1 MRNRLN
7 GKVMSRFLMCIAA
20 LVCGIS
26 ANAQTTVRGTV
37 KDAAKGEA
45 VGYATVAAMRDSLVV
60 AAVASTADGVFDLR
74 IKESGE
80 CRVEITAV
88 GYSPFVTSIVADGK
102 VHDLGEVAL
111 KEGVEVDA
119 VVLTVQKPIVT
130 ADAEKLTY
138 SVEDDPEAQSSTLE
152 EIIRKV
158 PQLTIDAEG
167 KVLMNGQ
174 SDYKILVNGH
184 QSSSMSRNFADIIK
198 SMPAS
203 SIKRIEVITNPSMK
217 YDAEGVG
224 GVLNIITTKAR
235 FDGYSGSVNVAA
247 RNMFNRNWDT
257 NNSANF
263 TLQTGKF
270 ALSAGLYYSQAW
282 ADRDDTVR
290 YDTHVENLTPDGG
303 YKFLKGNGGYGYN
316 YHSVYG
322 NIQASYQIDSL
333 NLVTAEVSAWEGRNR
348 NRQHTNFGYFNSAD
362 SWLYGYDQSENAR
375 YAWMGVD
382 AALNYEHTF
391 RREGHTLTV
400 SDNVSVVPPVVS
412 SGVKTVFPTDGVTDV
427 AQQNIGWWERES
439 SVDNVLQIDYRNPIT
454 KRHTI
459 EAGAKH
465 SYDYNRLRE
474 MNTFEYADDATSYE
488 TSGISRLTR
497 NILGVYFGYAYSVDK
512 FSARAGGRLEGA
524 WYGLNSEEDDKPEKY
539 KSSLINFV
547 PYVSLTYLPKQGHT
561 LALSYTERLSRPGVY
576 AMSPFVTEDLLSR
589 DYGNPNLK
597 TGVTHNMSLKYSFS
611 DNKWSATVGA
621 LMMMS
626 NNLVS
631 NYTFLDSDGIFNSTY
646 GNHGRMRMYGGESS
660 MSFRPSGKF
669 NLSLSVKAGWGR
681 YTLPSQGIETA
692 GWGVSQ
698 NLNMTVALWKGAKV
712 SLSEYA
718 ILPEPRMGQRRDRW
732 IVGTSVRLGQK
743 LLKEKMEISVVVN
756 DPHEKYSRYV
766 QLEQTPTFI
775 QRNTFDN
782 WSRSIRLSVSYR
794 FGKQGLYVKS
804 TNKKVDDASD
814 EVSGGSKGN
823 AGGM

>member
-1 MRNRLN
+1 
-7 GKVMSRFLMCIAA
+7 MCIAA
-20 LVCGIS
+20 LLCGIS
-26 ANAQTTVRGTV
+26 ANAQTVVRGTV

-80 CRVEITAV
+80 CKVEITAV
-88 GYSPFVTSIVADGK
+88 GYSPFITSIVADGK

-130 ADAEKLTY
+130 ADAEKLSY

-184 QSSSMSRNFADIIK
+184 QSSSMSRNFTDIIK

-235 FDGYSGSVNVAA
+235 FDGYNGSVNLAA
-247 RNMFNRNWDT
+247 GNWFNRSWNT

-263 TLQTGKF
+263 TFQTEKF
-270 ALSAGLYYSQAW
+270 ALSAGVYYSQAW
-282 ADRDDTVR
+282 ADRDDVGG
-290 YDTHVENLTPDGG
+290 YDAHIENLTSGDG
-303 YKFLKGNGGYGYN
+303 YKYLDGNGGYGYT
-316 YHSVYG
+316 YHNVYG
-322 NIQASYQIDSL
+322 NIEASYQIDSL
-333 NLVTAEVSAWEGRNR
+333 NLVTAEVSAWNGRNR
-348 NRQHTNFGYFNSAD
+348 NRQHTNFGYFDDNY
-362 SWLYGYDQSENAR
+362 SWLYGYDQSETDR
-375 YAWMGVD
+375 YAWFGVD

-391 RREGHTLTV
+391 KREGHTLTI
-400 SDNVSVVPPVVS
+400 SDNVSVSPPIDC
-412 SGVKTVFPTDGVTDV
+412 SGIKHIFPTESV
-427 AQQNIGWWERES
+427 AGGIPPQSIGWLERENS
-439 SVDNVLQIDYRNPIT
+439 IDNVVQIDYRNPIN

-465 SYDYNRLRE
+465 SYDYNRLRKT
-474 MNTFEYADDATSYE
+474 NTFDYDDGSLFSE
-488 TSGISRLTR
+488 TAGISRLTR
-497 NILGVYFGYAYSVDK
+497 NILGIYAGYAYSMDK

-524 WYGLNSEEDDKPEKY
+524 WYGLNSEENGKSEKY
-539 KSSLINFV
+539 DSALINFV

-561 LALSYTERLSRPGVY
+561 LAFSYTERLSRPGVY
-576 AMSPFVTEDLLSR
+576 AMSPFVTEDLNSR

-597 TGVTHNMSLKYSFS
+597 TGVTHNLSLKYSFS

-621 LMMMS
+621 LLLMS
-626 NNLVS
+626 NNLVT
-631 NYTFLDSDGIFNSTY
+631 NYTFLDDNAIFNSTY
-646 GNHGRMRMYGGESS
+646 ENHGRFRMYGGEGS

-692 GWGVSQ
+692 GWGASQ
-698 NLNMTVALWKGAKV
+698 NLNMTIALWKGAKL
-712 SLSEYA
+712 SLSEYLV
-718 ILPEPRMGQRRDRW
+718 LPEPRMGQRGDRW
-732 IVGTSVRLGQK
+732 IVGTSARLGQK
-743 LLKEKMEISVVVN
+743 LLKDKMEISVVVN
-756 DPHEKYSRYV
+756 NPHEKYSKYV
-766 QLEQTPTFI
+766 QLQETPTYI
-775 QRNTFDN
+775 QRNAFDN
-782 WSRSIRLSVSYR
+782 LSRSIRLSISYR
-794 FGKQGLYVKS
+794 FGKQGLSVKS
-804 TNKKVDDASD
+804 TNKKIDDGSD
-814 EVSGGSKGN
+814 DVSGGNKGN

>member
-1 MRNRLN
+1 
-7 GKVMSRFLMCIAA
+7 MCIAA
-20 LVCGIS
+20 LACGIS

-80 CRVEITAV
+80 CKVEITAV

-111 KEGVEVDA
+111 TEGVEVDA

-282 ADRDDTVR
+282 ADRDDMGR
-290 YDTHVENLTPDGG
+290 YDAHVENLTPDGG
-303 YKFLKGNGGYGYN
+303 YKFLKGKGGYGYN

-348 NRQHTNFGYFNSAD
+348 NRQHTDFGYFDSMD
-362 SWLYGYDQSENAR
+362 SWLYGYDSPETNL
-375 YAWMGVD
+375 YAWLGVD

-391 RREGHTLTV
+391 RREGHTLTI
-400 SDNVSVVPPVVS
+400 SDNVSVSPPVVE
-412 SGVKTVFPTDGVTDV
+412 SGIKTILPTEGVTEV
-427 AQQNIGWWERES
+427 ARQNIGWSERES
-439 SVDNVLQIDYRNPIT
+439 SVDNVVQIDYRNPIT

-465 SYDYNRLRE
+465 FYNYNRLRK
-474 MNTFEYADDATSYE
+474 MNTFEYADGAAPYE
-488 TSGISRLTR
+488 TNGITRLTR
-497 NILGVYFGYAYSVDK
+497 NILGVYFGYAYSVEK

-524 WYGLNSEEDDKPEKY
+524 WYGLNSEEDGKPEKY

-561 LALSYTERLSRPGVY
+561 LAFSYTERLSRPGVY
-576 AMSPFVTEDLLSR
+576 AMSPFVTEDLNSR

-621 LMMMS
+621 LMMLS

-631 NYTFLDSDGIFNSTY
+631 NYTFLDGDGMFNSTY

-669 NLSLSVKAGWGR
+669 NLSLSVKAGLGR

-698 NLNMTVALWKGAKV
+698 NFNMTIALWKGAKL
-712 SLSEYA
+712 SLSEYLV
-718 ILPEPRMGQRRDRW
+718 LPEPRMGQRGDRL
-732 IVGTSVRLGQK
+732 IVGTSARLGQK

-756 DPHEKYSRYV
+756 NPHEKYSRYV
-766 QLEQTPTFI
+766 QLQETPTYI

-782 WSRSIRLSVSYR
+782 WSRSIRLSISYR

>member
-1 MRNRLN
+1 
-7 GKVMSRFLMCIAA
+7 MCIAA
-20 LVCGIS
+20 LACGIS
-26 ANAQTTVRGTV
+26 ANAQTMVRGTV

-80 CRVEITAV
+80 CKVEITAV

-111 KEGVEVDA
+111 TEGVEVDA

-184 QSSSMSRNFADIIK
+184 ESSSMSRNFADIIK

-282 ADRDDTVR
+282 ADRDDMGR
-290 YDTHVENLTPDGG
+290 YDAHVENLTPDGG
-303 YKFLKGNGGYGYN
+303 YKFLKGKGGYGYN

-348 NRQHTNFGYFNSAD
+348 NRQHTNFGYFDSMD
-362 SWLYGYDQSENAR
+362 SWLYGYDSPETNL
-375 YAWMGVD
+375 YAWLGVD

-391 RREGHTLTV
+391 RREGHTLTI
-400 SDNVSVVPPVVS
+400 SDNVSVSPPVVS
-412 SGVKTVFPTDGVTDV
+412 SGIKTVLPTEGVTEV
-427 AQQNIGWWERES
+427 ARQNIGWSERES
-439 SVDNVLQIDYRNPIT
+439 SVDNVVQIDYRNPIT

-465 SYDYNRLRE
+465 FYNYNRLRK
-474 MNTFEYADDATSYE
+474 MNTFEYADGAAPYE
-488 TSGISRLTR
+488 TNGITRLTR
-497 NILGVYFGYAYSVDK
+497 NILGVYFGYAYSVEK

-524 WYGLNSEEDDKPEKY
+524 WYGLNSEEDGKPEKY

-561 LALSYTERLSRPGVY
+561 LAFSYTERLSRPGVY
-576 AMSPFVTEDLLSR
+576 AMSPFVTEDLNSR

-621 LMMMS
+621 LMMLS

-631 NYTFLDSDGIFNSTY
+631 NYTFLDGDGMFNSTY

-698 NLNMTVALWKGAKV
+698 NFNMTIALWKGAKL
-712 SLSEYA
+712 SLSEYLV
-718 ILPEPRMGQRRDRW
+718 LPEPRMGQRGDRL
-732 IVGTSVRLGQK
+732 IVGTSARLGQK

-756 DPHEKYSRYV
+756 NPHEKYSRYV
-766 QLEQTPTFI
+766 QLQETPTYI

>member
-1 MRNRLN
+1 
-7 GKVMSRFLMCIAA
+7 MCIAA
-20 LVCGIS
+20 LMCGIA
-26 ANAQTTVRGTV
+26 ANAQTTVRGVV
-37 KDAAKGEA
+37 KDAAKGDA

-80 CRVEITAV
+80 CKVEVTAV
-88 GYSPFVTSIVADGK
+88 GYSPYVTSIVADGK

-119 VVLTVQKPIVT
+119 VVLTVQKPIVM

-184 QSSSMSRNFADIIK
+184 QSSSMSRNFTDIIK

-224 GVLNIITTKAR
+224 GVLNIVTTKAR
-235 FDGYSGSVNVAA
+235 FDGYNGSVNLAA
-247 RNMFNRNWDT
+247 GNWFNRSWNT

-263 TLQTGKF
+263 TFQTEKF
-270 ALSAGLYYSQAW
+270 ALSAGIYYSQAW
-282 ADRDDTVR
+282 ADRDDVGS
-290 YDTHVENLTPDGG
+290 YDARIDNLTQGDG
-303 YKFLKGNGGYGYN
+303 YKYLDGDGSYGYT

-322 NIQASYQIDSL
+322 NVEASYQIDSL
-333 NLVTAEVSAWEGRNR
+333 NLVTAEVSAWGGRNR
-348 NRQHTNFGYFNSAD
+348 NRQHTNFGYFDSMD
-362 SWLYGYDQSENAR
+362 SWLYGYDSPETNL
-375 YAWMGVD
+375 YAWLGVD

-391 RREGHTLTV
+391 RREGHTLTI
-400 SDNVSVVPPVVS
+400 SDNVSVSPPVVE
-412 SGVKTVFPTDGVTDV
+412 SGIKTILPTEGVTEV
-427 AQQNIGWWERES
+427 ARQNIGWSERES
-439 SVDNVLQIDYRNPIT
+439 SVDNVVQVDYRNPIT

-465 SYDYNRLRE
+465 FYNYNRLRK
-474 MNTFEYADDATSYE
+474 MNTFEYADGAAPYE
-488 TSGISRLTR
+488 TNGITRLTR
-497 NILGVYFGYAYSVDK
+497 NILGVYFGYAYSVEK

-524 WYGLNSEEDDKPEKY
+524 WYGLNSEEDGKPEKY

-561 LALSYTERLSRPGVY
+561 LAFSYTERLSRPGVY
-576 AMSPFVTEDLLSR
+576 AMSPFVTEDLNSR

-621 LMMMS
+621 LMMLS

-631 NYTFLDSDGIFNSTY
+631 NYTFLDGDGMFNSTY

-669 NLSLSVKAGWGR
+669 NLSLCG
-681 YTLPSQGIETA
+681 
-692 GWGVSQ
+692 
-698 NLNMTVALWKGAKV
+698 KV
-712 SLSEYA
+712 
-718 ILPEPRMGQRRDRW
+718 R
-732 IVGTSVRLGQK
+732 
-743 LLKEKMEISVVVN
+743 N
-756 DPHEKYSRYV
+756 SRS
-766 QLEQTPTFI
+766 
-775 QRNTFDN
+775 RNTSFCPNRAWD
-782 WSRSIRLSVSYR
+782 SAA
-794 FGKQGLYVKS
+794 
-804 TNKKVDDASD
+804 TD
-814 EVSGGSKGN
+814 
-823 AGGM
+823 

>member
-1 MRNRLN
+1 
-7 GKVMSRFLMCIAA
+7 MCIAA
-20 LVCGIS
+20 LACGIS
-26 ANAQTTVRGTV
+26 ANAQTMVRGTV

-80 CRVEITAV
+80 CKVEITAV

-111 KEGVEVDA
+111 TEGVEVDA

-184 QSSSMSRNFADIIK
+184 ESSSMSRNFADIIK

-282 ADRDDTVR
+282 ADRDDMGR
-290 YDTHVENLTPDGG
+290 YDAHVENLTPDGG
-303 YKFLKGNGGYGYN
+303 YKFLKGKGGYGYN

-348 NRQHTNFGYFNSAD
+348 NRQHTNFGYFDSMD
-362 SWLYGYDQSENAR
+362 SWLYGYDSPETNL
-375 YAWMGVD
+375 YAWLGVD

-391 RREGHTLTV
+391 RREGHTLTI
-400 SDNVSVVPPVVS
+400 SDNVSVSPPVVS
-412 SGVKTVFPTDGVTDV
+412 SGIKTVLPTEGVTEV
-427 AQQNIGWWERES
+427 AQQNIGWSERES
-439 SVDNVLQIDYRNPIT
+439 SVDNVVQIDYRNPIT

-465 SYDYNRLRE
+465 FYDYNRLRKI
-474 MNTFEYADDATSYE
+474 NTFEYADGAAPYE
-488 TSGISRLTR
+488 TNGITRLTR
-497 NILGVYFGYAYSVDK
+497 NILGVYFGYAYSVEK

-524 WYGLNSEEDDKPEKY
+524 WYGLNSEEDGKPEKY

-561 LALSYTERLSRPGVY
+561 LAFSYTERLSRPGVY
-576 AMSPFVTEDLLSR
+576 AMSPFVTEDLNSR

-621 LMMMS
+621 LMMLS

-631 NYTFLDSDGIFNSTY
+631 NYTFLDGDGMFNSTY

-698 NLNMTVALWKGAKV
+698 NFNMTIALWKGAKL
-712 SLSEYA
+712 SLSEYLV
-718 ILPEPRMGQRRDRW
+718 LPEPRMGQRGDRL
-732 IVGTSVRLGQK
+732 IVGTSARLGQK

-756 DPHEKYSRYV
+756 NPHEKYSRYV
-766 QLEQTPTFI
+766 QLQETPTYI
-775 QRNTFDN
+775 QRNTFVN

>member
-1 MRNRLN
+1 
-7 GKVMSRFLMCIAA
+7 MCIAA

-80 CRVEITAV
+80 CKVEITAV

-102 VHDLGEVAL
+102 VHDLGDVAL
-111 KEGVEVDA
+111 TEGVEVDA

-282 ADRDDTVR
+282 ADRDDMGR
-290 YDTHVENLTPDGG
+290 YDAHVENLTPDGG

-333 NLVTAEVSAWEGRNR
+333 NLVTAEVSAWEGKNR
-348 NRQHTNFGYFNSAD
+348 NRQHTNFGYFDSMD
-362 SWLYGYDQSENAR
+362 SWLYGYDQSEDSR
-375 YAWMGVD
+375 YAWLGVD

-400 SDNVSVVPPVVS
+400 SDNVSVSPPVVS
-412 SGVKTVFPTDGVTDV
+412 SGVKTVFPTEGVTDV

-465 SYDYNRLRE
+465 SYDYNRLRK
-474 MNTFEYADDATSYE
+474 MNTFEYADGAAPYE
-488 TSGISRLTR
+488 ANGISRLTR
-497 NILGVYFGYAYSVDK
+497 NILGVYFGYAYSVEK

-524 WYGLNSEEDDKPEKY
+524 WYGLNSEEGDKPEKY

-561 LALSYTERLSRPGVY
+561 LALSYTERLSRPGFY
-576 AMSPFVTEDLLSR
+576 AMSPFVTEDLNSR

-631 NYTFLDSDGIFNSTY
+631 NYTFLDGDGIFNSTY

-698 NLNMTVALWKGAKV
+698 NFNMTIALWKGAKL
-712 SLSEYA
+712 SLSEYLV
-718 ILPEPRMGQRRDRW
+718 LPEPRMGQRGDRL
-732 IVGTSVRLGQK
+732 IVGTSARLGQK

-756 DPHEKYSRYV
+756 NPHEKYSRYV
-766 QLEQTPTFI
+766 QLQETPTYI

>member
-1 MRNRLN
+1 
-7 GKVMSRFLMCIAA
+7 MCIAA
-20 LVCGIS
+20 LMCGIA
-26 ANAQTTVRGTV
+26 ANAQTTVRGV
-37 KDAAKGEA
+37 VRDAAKGDA

-80 CRVEITAV
+80 CKVEVTAV

-102 VHDLGEVAL
+102 VHDLGDVEL

-184 QSSSMSRNFADIIK
+184 QSSSMSRNFTDIIK

-235 FDGYSGSVNVAA
+235 FDGYNGSVNLAA
-247 RNMFNRNWDT
+247 GNWFNRSWNT

-263 TLQTGKF
+263 TFQTEKF
-270 ALSAGLYYSQAW
+270 ALSAGIYYSQAW
-282 ADRDDTVR
+282 ADRDDAGSYNAR
-290 YDTHVENLTPDGG
+290 IDNLTQGDG
-303 YKFLKGNGGYGYN
+303 YKYLDGDGGYGYT

-322 NIQASYQIDSL
+322 NVEASYQIDSL
-333 NLVTAEVSAWEGRNR
+333 NLVTAEVSAWGGRNR
-348 NRQHTNFGYFNSAD
+348 NRQHTNFGYFD
-362 SWLYGYDQSENAR
+362 DGRSWLYGYDQSEVGR
-375 YAWMGVD
+375 YSWMGVD
-382 AALNYEHTF
+382 AALNYERTF
-391 RREGHTLTV
+391 KREGHTLTI
-400 SDNVSVVPPVVS
+400 SDNVSVSPPTEDTDT
-412 SGVKTVFPTDGVTDV
+412 KRVFPTEGVGTV
-427 AQQNIGWWERES
+427 ARQDIMSFQRES
-439 SVDNVLQIDYRNPIT
+439 SIDNVVQIDYRNPID
-454 KRHTI
+454 KHHTV

-465 SYDYNRLRE
+465 SYDYSRLRDR
-474 MNTFEYADDATSYE
+474 NTFNYGDGSLLSE
-488 TSGISRLTR
+488 TEGISRLTR
-497 NILGVYFGYAYSVDK
+497 NILGVYAGYAYSMDK
-512 FSARAGGRLEGA
+512 FTARAGGRLEGA
-524 WYGLNSEEDDKPEKY
+524 WYGLNSEENGKPEKY
-539 KSSLINFV
+539 TSSLINFV

-561 LALSYTERLSRPGVY
+561 LAFSYTERLSRPGVY
-576 AMSPFVTEDLLSR
+576 AMSPFVTEDLNSR

-621 LMMMS
+621 LMLMS
-626 NNLVS
+626 NNLVTG
-631 NYTFLDSDGIFNSTY
+631 YMFLDDDGIFNSTY
-646 GNHGRMRMYGGESS
+646 ENHGRFRMYGGEGS

-681 YTLPSQGIETA
+681 YTLPSQNIVTE

-698 NLNMTVALWKGAKV
+698 NLNMTIALWKGAKL
-712 SLSEYA
+712 SLSEYVV
-718 ILPEPRMGQRRDRW
+718 LPEPRMGQRGDRW
-732 IVGTSVRLGQK
+732 TVGTSARLGQK

-756 DPHEKYSRYV
+756 NPHEKYSKYV
-766 QLEQTPTFI
+766 QVQETPTFI
-775 QRNTFDN
+775 QRNTFLN
-782 WSRSIRLSVSYR
+782 MSRSIRLSISYR
-794 FGKQGLYVKS
+794 FGKQGLSVKS
-804 TNKKVDDASD
+804 TNKKVDDGSD
-814 EVSGGSKGN
+814 DISGVSKGG
-823 AGGM
+823 AGGGM

>member
-1 MRNRLN
+1 MNR
-7 GKVMSRFLMCIAA
+7 FFMCIAA
-20 LVCGIS
+20 LMCGIA
-26 ANAQTTVRGTV
+26 ANAQTVVRGV
-37 KDAAKGEA
+37 VRDADRGEA

-74 IKESGE
+74 IRESGE
-80 CRVEITAV
+80 FRVEITAV
-88 GYSPFVTSIVADGK
+88 GYSPYVTSVAADGK

-119 VVLTVQKPIVT
+119 VVLTVQKPIVMS
-130 ADAEKLTY
+130 DAEKLTY

-167 KVLMNGQ
+167 NVQMNGQ

-184 QSSSMSRNFADIIK
+184 QSSSMSRNFKDIIK

-224 GVLNIITTKAR
+224 GVLNIITTKSR
-235 FDGYSGSVNVAA
+235 FDGYNGSVNIAA
-247 RNMFNRNWDT
+247 RSMFNRNWDT

-270 ALSAGLYYSQAW
+270 ALSAGVYYSQAW
-282 ADRDDTVR
+282 ADRDDMGR
-290 YDTHVENLTPDGG
+290 YDAHIGNLVSDGG
-303 YKFLKGNGGYGYN
+303 YKYVEGNGGYGYT
-316 YHSVYG
+316 YHNVYG
-322 NIQASYQIDSL
+322 NVEASYQIDSL
-333 NLVTAEVSAWEGRNR
+333 NLITAEVSAWEGKNR
-348 NRQHTNFGYFNSAD
+348 NRQCTDFGYFDDNYSL
-362 SWLYGYDQSENAR
+362 LYGYDQSENNR
-375 YAWMGVD
+375 YSWLGVD

-391 RREGHTLTV
+391 KREGHTLTI
-400 SDNVSVVPPVVS
+400 SDNVSVEPPIEDTES
-412 SGVKTVFPTDGVTDV
+412 RHIFPTGGTAAVLE
-427 AQQNIGWWERES
+427 QNIIS
-439 SVDNVLQIDYRNPIT
+439 LQHQNSINNVVQIDYRNPIN
-454 KRHTI
+454 KRHTV

-465 SYDYNRLRE
+465 SYDRNRLRE
-474 MNTFEYADDATSYE
+474 RNTFDYGDESLFSE

-512 FSARAGGRLEGA
+512 FSVRAGGRLEGA
-524 WYGLNSEEDDKPEKY
+524 WYGLNSEEDGKPQRY
-539 KSSLINFV
+539 TSSLMNFV
-547 PYVSLTYLPKQGHT
+547 PYVSLTCLPAQGHT
-561 LALSYTERLSRPGVY
+561 LAFSYTERLSRPGVY
-576 AMSPFVTEDLLSR
+576 AMSPYINESLMSR

-597 TGVTHNMSLKYSFS
+597 TGVMHNMSLKYSFS

-621 LMMMS
+621 FMLMS

-631 NYTFLDSDGIFNSTY
+631 NYTFLDEDGIFNSTY
-646 GNHGRMRMYGGESS
+646 ENYGRLRMYGGEGS

-669 NLSLSVKAGWGR
+669 NLSFSVKAGWGR
-681 YTLPSQGIETA
+681 YALPAQNIVTD

-698 NLNMTVALWKGAKV
+698 ILNMTIALWKGARL

-718 ILPEPRMGQRRDRW
+718 ALPEPRMGRRSEGW
-732 IVGTSVRLGQK
+732 IVGTSARLGQK
-743 LLKEKMEISVVVN
+743 LLKEKMEISVVVDN
-756 DPHEKYSRYV
+756 PHAKYIKYV
-766 QLEQTPTFI
+766 QVNETPTYT

-782 WSRSIRLSVSYR
+782 WARSIRLSISYR
-794 FGKQGLYVKS
+794 FGKQGLAVKS
-804 TNKKVDDASD
+804 TNKKLDDASD
-814 EVSGGSKGN
+814 EISGGSKGN
-823 AGGM
+823 TGGGM

>member
-1 MRNRLN
+1 
-7 GKVMSRFLMCIAA
+7 MCIAA
-20 LVCGIS
+20 LACGIS
-26 ANAQTTVRGTV
+26 ANAQTMVRGTV

-80 CRVEITAV
+80 CKVEITAV

-111 KEGVEVDA
+111 TEGVEVDA

-282 ADRDDTVR
+282 ADRDDMGR
-290 YDTHVENLTPDGG
+290 YDAHVENLTPDGG
-303 YKFLKGNGGYGYN
+303 YKFLKGKGGYGYN

-348 NRQHTNFGYFNSAD
+348 NRQHTDFGYFDSMD
-362 SWLYGYDQSENAR
+362 SWLYGYDSPETNL
-375 YAWMGVD
+375 YAWLGVD

-391 RREGHTLTV
+391 RREGHTLTI
-400 SDNVSVVPPVVS
+400 SDNVSVSPPVVE
-412 SGVKTVFPTDGVTDV
+412 SGIKTILPTEGVTEV
-427 AQQNIGWWERES
+427 ARQNIGWSERES
-439 SVDNVLQIDYRNPIT
+439 SVDNVVQVDYRNPIT

-465 SYDYNRLRE
+465 FYNYNRLRK
-474 MNTFEYADDATSYE
+474 MNTFEYADGAAPYE
-488 TSGISRLTR
+488 TNGITRLTR
-497 NILGVYFGYAYSVDK
+497 NILGVYFGYAYSVEK

-524 WYGLNSEEDDKPEKY
+524 WYGLNSEEDGKPEKY

-561 LALSYTERLSRPGVY
+561 LAFSYTERLSRPGVY
-576 AMSPFVTEDLLSR
+576 AMSPFVTEDLNSR

-621 LMMMS
+621 LMMLS

-631 NYTFLDSDGIFNSTY
+631 NYTFLDGDGMFNSTY

-698 NLNMTVALWKGAKV
+698 NFNMTIALWKGAKL
-712 SLSEYA
+712 SLSEYLV
-718 ILPEPRMGQRRDRW
+718 LPEPRMGQRGDRL
-732 IVGTSVRLGQK
+732 IVGTSARLGQK

-756 DPHEKYSRYV
+756 NPHEKYSRYV
-766 QLEQTPTFI
+766 QLQETPTYI

-782 WSRSIRLSVSYR
+782 WSRSIRLSISYR

>member
-1 MRNRLN
+1 
-7 GKVMSRFLMCIAA
+7 MCIAA
-20 LVCGIS
+20 LACGIS
-26 ANAQTTVRGTV
+26 ANAQTMVRGTV

-80 CRVEITAV
+80 CKVEITAV

-111 KEGVEVDA
+111 TEGVEVDA

-282 ADRDDTVR
+282 ADRDDMGR
-290 YDTHVENLTPDGG
+290 YDAHVENLTPDGG
-303 YKFLKGNGGYGYN
+303 YKFLKGKGGYGYN

-348 NRQHTNFGYFNSAD
+348 NRQHTDFGYFDSMD
-362 SWLYGYDQSENAR
+362 SWLYGYDSPETNL
-375 YAWMGVD
+375 YAWLGVD

-391 RREGHTLTV
+391 RREGHTLTI
-400 SDNVSVVPPVVS
+400 SDNVSVSPPVVE
-412 SGVKTVFPTDGVTDV
+412 SGIKTILPTEGVTEV
-427 AQQNIGWWERES
+427 ARQNIGWSERES
-439 SVDNVLQIDYRNPIT
+439 SVDNVVQVDYRNPIT

-465 SYDYNRLRE
+465 FYNYNRLRK
-474 MNTFEYADDATSYE
+474 MNTFEYADGAAPYE
-488 TSGISRLTR
+488 TNGITRLTR
-497 NILGVYFGYAYSVDK
+497 NILGVYFGYAYSVEK

-524 WYGLNSEEDDKPEKY
+524 WYGLNSEEDGKPEKY

-561 LALSYTERLSRPGVY
+561 LAFSYTERLSRPGVY
-576 AMSPFVTEDLLSR
+576 AMSPFVTEDLNSR

-621 LMMMS
+621 LMMLS

-631 NYTFLDSDGIFNSTY
+631 NYTFLDGDGMFNSTY

-698 NLNMTVALWKGAKV
+698 NFNMTIALWKGAKL
-712 SLSEYA
+712 SLSEYLV
-718 ILPEPRMGQRRDRW
+718 LPEPRMGQRGDRL
-732 IVGTSVRLGQK
+732 IVGTSARLGQK

-756 DPHEKYSRYV
+756 NPHEKYSRYV
-766 QLEQTPTFI
+766 QLQETPTYI

>member
-1 MRNRLN
+1 
-7 GKVMSRFLMCIAA
+7 MCIAA
-20 LVCGIS
+20 LMCGIA
-26 ANAQTTVRGTV
+26 ANAQTTVRGVV

-80 CRVEITAV
+80 CKVEVTAV
-88 GYSPFVTSIVADGK
+88 GYSPYVASIVADGK

-119 VVLTVQKPIVT
+119 VVLTVQKPIVM

-184 QSSSMSRNFADIIK
+184 QSSSMSRNFTDIIK

-235 FDGYSGSVNVAA
+235 FDGYNGSVSLAA
-247 RNMFNRNWDT
+247 GNWFNRSWNT

-263 TLQTGKF
+263 TFQTEKF
-270 ALSAGLYYSQAW
+270 ALSAGIYYSQAW
-282 ADRDDTVR
+282 ADRDDVGSYNAR
-290 YDTHVENLTPDGG
+290 IDNLTQGDG
-303 YKFLKGNGGYGYN
+303 YKYLDGDGGYGYT

-322 NIQASYQIDSL
+322 NVEASYQIDSL
-333 NLVTAEVSAWEGRNR
+333 NLVTAEVSAWGGRNR
-348 NRQHTNFGYFNSAD
+348 NRQHTNFGYFD
-362 SWLYGYDQSENAR
+362 DGRSWLYGYDQSEVGR
-375 YAWMGVD
+375 YSWMGVD
-382 AALNYEHTF
+382 AALNYERTF
-391 RREGHTLTV
+391 KREGHTLTI
-400 SDNVSVVPPVVS
+400 SDNVSVSPPTEDTDT
-412 SGVKTVFPTDGVTDV
+412 KRVFPIEGVGTV
-427 AQQNIGWWERES
+427 ARQDIMSFQRES
-439 SVDNVLQIDYRNPIT
+439 SIDNVVQIDYRNPID
-454 KRHTI
+454 KHHTV

-465 SYDYNRLRE
+465 SYDYSRLRDR
-474 MNTFEYADDATSYE
+474 NTFNSGDGSLLSE
-488 TSGISRLTR
+488 TEGISRLTR
-497 NILGVYFGYAYSVDK
+497 NILGVYAGYAYSMDK
-512 FSARAGGRLEGA
+512 FTARAGGRLEGA
-524 WYGLNSEEDDKPEKY
+524 WYGLNSEENGKPEKY
-539 KSSLINFV
+539 TSSLINFV

-561 LALSYTERLSRPGVY
+561 LAFSYTERLSRPGVY
-576 AMSPFVTEDLLSR
+576 AMSPFVTEDLNSR

-621 LMMMS
+621 LMLMS
-626 NNLVS
+626 NNLVTG
-631 NYTFLDSDGIFNSTY
+631 YMFLDDDGIFNSTY
-646 GNHGRMRMYGGESS
+646 ENHGRFRMYGGEGS

-681 YTLPSQGIETA
+681 YTLPSQNIVTE

-698 NLNMTVALWKGAKV
+698 NLNMTIALWKGAKL
-712 SLSEYA
+712 SLSEYVV
-718 ILPEPRMGQRRDRW
+718 LPEPRMGQRGDRW
-732 IVGTSVRLGQK
+732 TVGTSARLGQK

-756 DPHEKYSRYV
+756 NPHEKYSKYV
-766 QLEQTPTFI
+766 QVQETPTFI
-775 QRNTFDN
+775 QRNTFLN
-782 WSRSIRLSVSYR
+782 MSRSIRLSISYR
-794 FGKQGLYVKS
+794 FGKQGLSVKS

-814 EVSGGSKGN
+814 EISGGSKGN

>member
-1 MRNRLN
+1 
-7 GKVMSRFLMCIAA
+7 MCIAA
-20 LVCGIS
+20 LACGIS
-26 ANAQTTVRGTV
+26 ANAQTMVRGTV

-80 CRVEITAV
+80 CKVEITAV

-111 KEGVEVDA
+111 TEGVEVDA

-184 QSSSMSRNFADIIK
+184 ESSSMSRNFADIIK

-282 ADRDDTVR
+282 ADRDDMGR
-290 YDTHVENLTPDGG
+290 YDAHVENLTPDGG
-303 YKFLKGNGGYGYN
+303 YKFLKGKGGYGYN

-348 NRQHTNFGYFNSAD
+348 NRQHTNFGYFDSMD
-362 SWLYGYDQSENAR
+362 SWLYGYDGPETNL
-375 YAWMGVD
+375 YAWLGVD

-391 RREGHTLTV
+391 RREGHTLTI
-400 SDNVSVVPPVVS
+400 SDNVSAAPPVVE
-412 SGVKTVFPTDGVTDV
+412 SGIKTILPTEGVTEV
-427 AQQNIGWWERES
+427 ARQNIGWSERES
-439 SVDNVLQIDYRNPIT
+439 SVDNVLQVDYRNSIT

-465 SYDYNRLRE
+465 FYDYNRLRK
-474 MNTFEYADDATSYE
+474 MNTFEYADGAAPYE
-488 TSGISRLTR
+488 TNGITRLTR
-497 NILGVYFGYAYSVDK
+497 NILGVYFGYAYSVEK

-524 WYGLNSEEDDKPEKY
+524 WYGLNSEEDGKPEKY

-576 AMSPFVTEDLLSR
+576 AMSPFVTEDLNSR

-621 LMMMS
+621 LMMLS

-631 NYTFLDSDGIFNSTY
+631 NYTFLDGDGMFNSTY

-698 NLNMTVALWKGAKV
+698 NFNMTIALWKGAKL
-712 SLSEYA
+712 SLSEYLV
-718 ILPEPRMGQRRDRW
+718 LPEPRMGQRGDRL
-732 IVGTSVRLGQK
+732 IVGTSARLGQK

-756 DPHEKYSRYV
+756 NPHEKYSRYV
-766 QLEQTPTFI
+766 QLQETPTYI

-782 WSRSIRLSVSYR
+782 WSRSIRLSISYR

-814 EVSGGSKGN
+814 EISGGSKGN

>member
-1 MRNRLN
+1 
-7 GKVMSRFLMCIAA
+7 MCIAA
-20 LVCGIS
+20 LACGIS
-26 ANAQTTVRGTV
+26 ANAQTMVRGTV

-80 CRVEITAV
+80 CKVEITAV

-111 KEGVEVDA
+111 TEGVEVDA

-184 QSSSMSRNFADIIK
+184 ESSSMSRNFADIIK

-282 ADRDDTVR
+282 ADRDDMGR
-290 YDTHVENLTPDGG
+290 YDAHVENLTPDGG
-303 YKFLKGNGGYGYN
+303 YKFLKGKGGYGYN

-348 NRQHTNFGYFNSAD
+348 NRQHTNFGYFDSMD
-362 SWLYGYDQSENAR
+362 SWLYGYDGPETNL
-375 YAWMGVD
+375 YAWLGVD

-391 RREGHTLTV
+391 RREGHTLTI
-400 SDNVSVVPPVVS
+400 SDNVSVSPPVVE
-412 SGVKTVFPTDGVTDV
+412 SGIKTILPTEGVTEV
-427 AQQNIGWWERES
+427 ARQNIGWSERES
-439 SVDNVLQIDYRNPIT
+439 SVDNVVQIDYRNPIT

-465 SYDYNRLRE
+465 FYNYNRLRK
-474 MNTFEYADDATSYE
+474 MNTFEYADGAAPYE
-488 TSGISRLTR
+488 TNGITRLTR
-497 NILGVYFGYAYSVDK
+497 NILGVYFGYAYSVEK

-524 WYGLNSEEDDKPEKY
+524 WYGLNSEEDGKPEKY

-561 LALSYTERLSRPGVY
+561 LAFSYTERLSRPGVY
-576 AMSPFVTEDLLSR
+576 AMSPFVTEDLNSR

-611 DNKWSATVGA
+611 DNKCSATVGA
-621 LMMMS
+621 LMMLS

-631 NYTFLDSDGIFNSTY
+631 NYTFLDGDGMFNSTY

-698 NLNMTVALWKGAKV
+698 NFNMTIALWKGAKL
-712 SLSEYA
+712 SLSEYLV
-718 ILPEPRMGQRRDRW
+718 LPEPRMGQRGDRL
-732 IVGTSVRLGQK
+732 IVGTSARLGQK

-756 DPHEKYSRYV
+756 NPHEKYSRYV
-766 QLEQTPTFI
+766 QLQQTPTFI